1 MSSNMSLFW
10 KIRSHISSF
19 YLYKLEKYIFYFKA
33 IMYIVFNFNHPVNS
47 FKKIRNQN
55 FPYTLEKKNSTHLE
69 IKNKNNLS
77 IVLKQID
84 DIIKF
89 DNNLMI
95 INYNKK
101 VLKFKHYESIELD
114 IFIQKLYSKLSV
126 KNKIVIDIGG
136 NVGDSS
142 LLYSALGAKKIIMI
156 EPQPKFFEFAKENL
170 QLNNEFINIELINA
184 GLSNSKGYF
193 SINYE
198 DSGKSFQFKEDQK
211 NGVKIPKL
219 TLEDILS
226 NNNSSNFVLKLD
238 CEGCEYDV
246 LLNSPD
252 QILKKFDAILLE
264 FHSGFKN
271 ISYRLQN
278 LGFSIKILNSK
289 YTPKKQYRG
298 HLLAVK

>member
-1 MSSNMSLFW
+1 MPLFW

-33 IMYIVFNFNHPVNS
+33 IIYIVFNFNHPVNS
-47 FKKIRNQN
+47 LKKIRNQN
-55 FPYTLEKKNSTHLE
+55 FPYTLEKKNLTHLE

-126 KNKIVIDIGG
+126 KNKIVLDIGG

-156 EPQPKFFEFAKENL
+156 EPQPKFFEYAKENL
-170 QLNNEFINIELINA
+170 QLNNEFVNIELINA

-219 TLEDILS
+219 TLEEILS
-226 NNNSSNFVLKLD
+226 NYNSSNFVLKLD

-246 LLNSPD
+246 LLNSSD
-252 QILKKFDAILLE
+252 QILNKFDAILLE

>member
-1 MSSNMSLFW
+1 MPLFW

-33 IMYIVFNFNHPVNS
+33 IIYIVFNFNHPVNS
-47 FKKIRNQN
+47 LKKIRNQN
-55 FPYTLEKKNSTHLE
+55 FPYTLEKKNLTHLE

-114 IFIQKLYSKLSV
+114 IFTQKLYSKLSV
-126 KNKIVIDIGG
+126 KNKIVLDIGG

-156 EPQPKFFEFAKENL
+156 EPQPKFFEYAKENL
-170 QLNNEFINIELINA
+170 QLNNEFVNIELINA

-219 TLEDILS
+219 TLEEILS
-226 NNNSSNFVLKLD
+226 NYNSSNFVLKLD

-246 LLNSPD
+246 LLNSSD
-252 QILKKFDAILLE
+252 QILNKFDAILLE

>member
-1 MSSNMSLFW
+1 MPLFW

-33 IMYIVFNFNHPVNS
+33 IMYIVFNFNHPINS
-47 FKKIRNQN
+47 LKKIRNRN
-55 FPYTLEKKNSTHLE
+55 FPYTLEKKNLTHLE

-84 DIIKF
+84 DTIKF

-126 KNKIVIDIGG
+126 KNKIVIDVGG

-170 QLNNEFINIELINA
+170 QLNNKFVNIELINA

-193 SINYE
+193 SINCE
-198 DSGKSFQFKEDQK
+198 DNGKLFQFKEDQK

-219 TLEDILS
+219 TLEEILS
-226 NNNSSNFVLKLD
+226 NYNSSNFVLKLD

-252 QILKKFDAILLE
+252 QILNKFDAILLE

>member
-1 MSSNMSLFW
+1 MPLFW

-47 FKKIRNQN
+47 LKKIRNRN
-55 FPYTLEKKNSTHLE
+55 FPYTLEKKNLTHLE

-114 IFIQKLYSKLSV
+114 IFIQKFYSKLSV
-126 KNKIVIDIGG
+126 KNKIVLDIGG

-156 EPQPKFFEFAKENL
+156 EPQPKFFEYAKENL
-170 QLNNEFINIELINA
+170 QLNNEFVNIELINA
-184 GLSNSKGYF
+184 GLSNSKGYL

-219 TLEDILS
+219 TLEEILS
-226 NNNSSNFVLKLD
+226 DYNSSNFVLKLD

-252 QILKKFDAILLE
+252 QILNKFDAILLE

-289 YTPKKQYRG
+289 YTPNKQYRG

>member
-1 MSSNMSLFW
+1 MSSNMPLFW

-19 YLYKLEKYIFYFKA
+19 YLYKLGKYVFYFKA
-33 IMYIVFNFNHPVNS
+33 IIYIVFNFNHPVNS
-47 FKKIRNQN
+47 LKKIRNRN
-55 FPYTLEKKNSTHLE
+55 YPYTLEKKNLTCLE
-69 IKNKNNLS
+69 IKNKNNLYV
-77 IVLKQID
+77 VLKQIND
-84 DIIKF
+84 TVKF

-101 VLKFKHYESIELD
+101 ILKFKHHTSIELD
-114 IFIQKLYSKLSV
+114 IFTEKLYSKLSV
-126 KNKIVIDIGG
+126 KNKIVIDVGG

-156 EPQPKFFEFAKENL
+156 EPQPKFFEFAEENL
-170 QLNNEFINIELINA
+170 KLNNEFVNIELINA
-184 GLSNSKGYF
+184 GLSASNGYL

-198 DSGKSFQFKEDQK
+198 HSADHFQFKEDQK
-211 NGVKIPKL
+211 NGVRIPKL
-219 TLEDILS
+219 TLEEILS
-226 NNNSSNFVLKLD
+226 NYNSSNFVLKLD
-238 CEGCEYDV
+238 CEGCEYDI

-252 QILKKFDAILLE
+252 QILNKFDAILLE

-278 LGFSIKILNSK
+278 LGFSVKILNSI
-289 YTPKKQYRG
+289 YTPRKQYRG

>member
-1 MSSNMSLFW
+1 MPLFW

-19 YLYKLEKYIFYFKA
+19 YLYKLEKYIFYFKT
-33 IMYIVFNFNHPVNS
+33 IIYIVFNFNHPVNS
-47 FKKIRNQN
+47 LKKIRNQN
-55 FPYTLEKKNSTHLE
+55 FPYTLEKKNLTHLE

-126 KNKIVIDIGG
+126 KNKIVLDIGG

-156 EPQPKFFEFAKENL
+156 EPQPKFFEYAKENL
-170 QLNNEFINIELINA
+170 QLNNEFVNIELINA

-219 TLEDILS
+219 TLEEILS
-226 NNNSSNFVLKLD
+226 NYNSSNFVLKLD

-246 LLNSPD
+246 LLNSSD
-252 QILKKFDAILLE
+252 QILNKFDAILLE